1 MHQLHCFNKKTCIGN
16 HRNFTKKNSKL
27 IKKVTQLQ
35 ISYRLLK
42 ENESSDSTYQY
53 RNLESQQIIPKYFFR
68 STNIFK
74 NARNRCIRILRN
86 FTKKTSK
93 LRNKDLETHR
103 TTIELSGIIIEIVQS
118 FLRNA
123 FEISRNKF
131 SNLRSC
137 TTTCKTYPNCHFICE

>member
-1 MHQLHCFNKKTCIGN
+1 M
-16 HRNFTKKNSKL
+16 SKL
-27 IKKVTQLQ
+27 
-35 ISYRLLK
+35 YRLLK
-42 ENESSDSTYQY
+42 EIKSNDSAYQY

-74 NARNRCIRILRN
+74 NARNRCIRIFRN

-103 TTIELSGIIIEIVQS
+103 TTMELSGIIIEIVQS

-131 SNLRSC
+131 SYLRSC
-137 TTTCKTYPNCHFICE
+137 TTTCKLNPNCHFICE

>member
-1 MHQLHCFNKKTCIGN
+1 M
-16 HRNFTKKNSKL
+16 SKL
-27 IKKVTQLQ
+27 
-35 ISYRLLK
+35 YRLLK
-42 ENESSDSTYQY
+42 EINSNDSAYQL
-53 RNLESQQIIPKYFFR
+53 RNLESQQIIPKYFSR

-93 LRNKDLETHR
+93 QRYKDLEIHR
-103 TTIELSGIIIEIVQS
+103 TTTKLSRILIEIVQS

-123 FEISRNKF
+123 IEISRNKF
-131 SNLRSC
+131 SYLRSC